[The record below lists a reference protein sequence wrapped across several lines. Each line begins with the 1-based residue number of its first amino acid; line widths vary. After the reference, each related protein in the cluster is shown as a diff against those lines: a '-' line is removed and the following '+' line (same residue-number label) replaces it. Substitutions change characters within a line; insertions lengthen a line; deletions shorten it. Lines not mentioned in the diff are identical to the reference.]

1 MSPALA
7 ANLVAFGRLLRD
19 AGLAVTPDQT
29 RIFADALARLGTAN
43 RRDVKAAG
51 RAIFVRRREE
61 IGVYDDAFD
70 LFFRRSSEGG
80 ASGPAG
86 GSGTGLPT
94 PSSSSPSP
102 SSWVGGRRSPTS
114 ESPPSCSQP
123 RSAWDVSASVR
134 P

>member
-1 MSPALA
+1 MHKESGAGQRALA
-7 ANLVAFGRLLRD
+7 ENILAFGRLLRD

-29 RIFADALARLGTAN
+29 RTFAEAITRLGTAN

-80 ASGPAG
+80 ASGR
-86 GSGTGLPT
+86 LPRLRQAE
-94 PSSSSPSP
+94 
-102 SSWVGGRRSPTS
+102 RRSGGG
-114 ESPPSCSQP
+114 
-123 RSAWDVSASVR
+123 
-134 P
+134 